1 MREKIE
7 VAAPHQITLSDS
19 PPNLLSSV
27 PRAVKQKTRK
37 QRNNIVFL
45 ETLPHH

>member
-7 VAAPHQITLSDS
+7 VTAPHQITLSDS
-19 PPNLLSSV
+19 PPNLPSSV

-37 QRNNIVFL
+37 QRNNIVFW